1 MYMKIFIK
9 YIFIAVL
16 FFIIG
21 YNANTVFITIIE
33 DDTLPF
39 SKLQEIKD
47 KKQLNAIF
55 MNSPTVYYYGN
66 DEDTGFEYELLK
78 AYTNDIGV
86 ELNITVV
93 DTVSEALELT
103 KRGVGDI
110 TSAAI
115 TKNVERSK
123 EYLFGPSYYQVQQQ
137 MICSRDLQKEEKF
150 PSSLDGLYG
159 LDIVVGKDTSYE
171 KSMREAKK
179 TDSNISYDVSDEYS
193 TAQLIEMVAK
203 HKIDCTVAD
212 SNIFSINQRYY
223 PSISFAFSMSER
235 ESLSWVMREDSKTF
249 KNDMHRWLNRYI
261 QTGEM
266 AKLKDKYYGHIN
278 IFNYYNTVV
287 FHKRIKSRLPKYKK
301 HFQDAAKKYDI
312 SWVYLAA
319 QSYQESHWN
328 PRAKSPTGVRGMMML
343 TLPTA
348 KSMGVKSRIDAKQ
361 SIYGG
366 AKYIAKMIKRV
377 PEGVKG
383 SDERMKFALA
393 AYNVGMGHVQDAQV
407 LAKRQYKDPNSWLD
421 VRSVLPLLTQKK
433 YYKTLK
439 YGYARGKEPVRYV
452 DGISEYAQILKQA
465 VK

>member
-1 MYMKIFIK
+1 
-9 YIFIAVL
+9 
-16 FFIIG
+16 
-21 YNANTVFITIIE
+21 
-33 DDTLPF
+33 
-39 SKLQEIKD
+39 
-47 KKQLNAIF
+47 
-55 MNSPTVYYYGN
+55 
-66 DEDTGFEYELLK
+66 
-78 AYTNDIGV
+78 
-86 ELNITVV
+86 
-93 DTVSEALELT
+93 
-103 KRGVGDI
+103 
-110 TSAAI
+110 
-115 TKNVERSK
+115 
-123 EYLFGPSYYQVQQQ
+123 
-137 MICSRDLQKEEKF
+137 
-150 PSSLDGLYG
+150 
-159 LDIVVGKDTSYE
+159 
-171 KSMREAKK
+171 
-179 TDSNISYDVSDEYS
+179 
-193 TAQLIEMVAK
+193 
-203 HKIDCTVAD
+203 
-212 SNIFSINQRYY
+212 
-223 PSISFAFSMSER
+223 MSER

-249 KNDMHRWLNRYI
+249 SNDMYRWLNRYI

-287 FHKRIKSRLPKYKK
+287 FHKRINSRLPKYKK

-366 AKYIAKMIKRV
+366 AKYIAKMIERV
-377 PEGVKG
+377 PQDVKG

-407 LAKRQYKDPNSWLD
+407 LAKREYKDPNSWLD
-421 VRSVLPLLTQKK
+421 VRLVLPLLTQKK

-439 YGYARGKEPVRYV
+439 YGYARGSEPVRYV
-452 DGISEYAQILKQA
+452 DGISEYAQILGQA

>member
-1 MYMKIFIK
+1 MKIFIK
-9 YIFIAVL
+9 YTFIAIL
-16 FFIIG
+16 FFVIG
-21 YNANTVFITIIE
+21 YNANTVFITMLK
-33 DDTLPF
+33 DDTLTF

-47 KKQLNAIF
+47 KKQLNAIV

-66 DEDTGFEYELLK
+66 DENTGFEYELLK

-103 KRGVGDI
+103 KRGIGDI

-115 TKNVERSK
+115 TKNESRSK

-137 MICSRDLQKEEKF
+137 MICSRELYKTRKF
-150 PSSLDGLYG
+150 PRSLADLYG
-159 LDIVVGKDTSYE
+159 LKIVIGKDTSYE
-171 KSMREAKK
+171 KSMREAKEF
-179 TDSNISYDVSDEYS
+179 DNNISYDVSDEYS
-193 TAQLIEMVAK
+193 TAQLIEMVSK
-203 HKIDCTVAD
+203 HKLDCTVAD

-235 ESLSWVMREDSKTF
+235 ESLSWVMRSDSKTF
-249 KNDMHRWLNRYI
+249 RNDMYRWLNKYI

-301 HFQDAAKKYDI
+301 YFQDAAKKYEI

-319 QSYQESHWN
+319 QSYQESYWN
-328 PRAKSPTGVRGMMML
+328 PRAKSHTGVRGMMML

-366 AKYIAKMIKRV
+366 AKYIAKMMQRV
-377 PEGVKG
+377 PAGVKG

-407 LAKRQYKDPNSWLD
+407 LAKRQFKDPNSWLD

-439 YGYARGKEPVRYV
+439 YGYARGSEPVRYV
-452 DGISEYAQILKQA
+452 DGISEYAQILGQA